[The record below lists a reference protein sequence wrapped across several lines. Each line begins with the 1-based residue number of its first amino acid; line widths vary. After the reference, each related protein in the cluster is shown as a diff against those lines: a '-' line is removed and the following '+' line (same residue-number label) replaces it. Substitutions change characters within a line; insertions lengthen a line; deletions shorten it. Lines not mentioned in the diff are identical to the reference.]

1 MNSKRDSHWPLTL
14 SLITGIALMLFPL
27 PAGAELLRPYF
38 VALILI
44 YWTVEGSF
52 RYGLGIAFAVG
63 LFLDVATASLL
74 GQHALGL
81 IIMIYLVQR
90 FRSRIRFFPMW
101 QQALAIFALL
111 INDRFILLWVLLTA
125 GNRTFEWN
133 FWLAPFV
140 GALLWPWLFLLMD
153 RVRRAARNRAR

>member
-1 MNSKRDSHWPLTL
+1 MNRKRDSHWPLTL
-14 SLITGIALMLFPL
+14 SLIAGVLLMLFPL
-27 PAGAELLRPYF
+27 PEWGEAVRPYF
-38 VALILI
+38 IALVLV

-52 RYGLGIAFAVG
+52 RISLGISFLIG

-81 IIMIYLVQR
+81 VVMVYLVQR

-101 QQALAIFALL
+101 QQSLSVLALL
-111 INDRFILLWVLLTA
+111 INDRFILLWILLFQ
-125 GNRTFEWN
+125 GSRQFEWN

-153 RVRRAARNRAR
+153 RVRRAARSRSK

>member
-1 MNSKRDSHWPLTL
+1 
-14 SLITGIALMLFPL
+14 MLLPL
-27 PAGAELLRPYF
+27 PGWGEMLRPYF
-38 VALILI
+38 IALILV

-52 RYGLGIAFAVG
+52 SFSLGTAFLLG

-81 IIMIYLVQR
+81 VIMVYLVQR

-101 QQALAIFALL
+101 QQSLAILALL
-111 INDRFILLWVLLTA
+111 INDRFILLWILLLQGT
-125 GNRTFEWN
+125 RTFDWN

-140 GALLWPWLFLLMD
+140 GALIWPWLFLLMD

>member
-1 MNSKRDSHWPLTL
+1 
-14 SLITGIALMLFPL
+14 MLFPL
-27 PAGAELLRPYF
+27 PEWGEILRPYF
-38 VALILI
+38 IALILI

-52 RYGLGIAFAVG
+52 RFSLGTGFLLGLY
-63 LFLDVATASLL
+63 LDIATASLL

-81 IIMIYLVQR
+81 VIMIYLVQR

-101 QQALAIFALL
+101 QQSLAILALL
-111 INDRFILLWVLLTA
+111 INDRIILLWILLFQ
-125 GNRTFEWN
+125 GSRQLEWS

-153 RVRRAARNRAR
+153 RVRRVARSRSR